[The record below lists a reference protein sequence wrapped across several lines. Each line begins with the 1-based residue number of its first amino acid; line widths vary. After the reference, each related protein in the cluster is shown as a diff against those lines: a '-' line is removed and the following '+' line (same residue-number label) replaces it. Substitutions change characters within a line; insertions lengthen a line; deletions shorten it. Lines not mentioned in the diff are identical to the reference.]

1 MKLCFPVEQN
11 LGLQSEVYGHFGSAP
26 IFLIIDTET
35 KTVAEEINRDLHHA
49 HGRCSPLAALCG
61 RHIDA
66 VITGGIGGGALNGL
80 TSAGVKVYRADGT
93 TIEDNLDRYLT
104 SGLPLI
110 TEGHCGGHAHS
121 GGCSHG

>member
-11 LGLQSEVYGHFGSAP
+11 LGIESKVYGHFGSAP
-26 IFLIIDTET
+26 LFLIIDAET
-35 KTVAEEINRDLHHA
+35 RTVAEEINRDLHHA
-49 HGRCSPLAALCG
+49 HGRCSPLAALGG

-80 TSAGVKVYRADGT
+80 LRAGVKVYRAEVE
-93 TIEDNLDRYLT
+93 TISDNLDRYRT
-104 SGLPLI
+104 TGLPLI
-110 TEGHCGGHAHS
+110 TEGHCGGHTHG